1 MTNFQAQQPSRLAV
15 TPEHL
20 VLALPALAGGLLAAG
35 LALASLLPAWQRNGA
50 LEQQRQL
57 LKSQGEALAANRAR
71 LGRSRE
77 GLQQA
82 EADQRK
88 LLQIVAGTDQL
99 DTLLAQLAVEAAA
112 AGVTLE
118 SYEPQAPPAPAP
130 KSKRS
135 KAKGNEAPPSDPLLV
150 DGELVKREQL
160 VMASGAGCSRLKPIS
175 ASCCRSWRAP
185 ISSTPC
191 SRNWRWKR
199 LLLASL
205 LRAMSP
211 RRHRLQRPIPSA
223 AKLKAMRLPPA
234 IRCSLMA
241 SWSNASSW

>member
-1 MTNFQAQQPSRLAV
+1 MTNFQALPPSRFAV
-15 TPEHL
+15 TPERL
-20 VLALPALAGGLLAAG
+20 VVALPALAGGLLAAG
-35 LALASLLPAWQRNGA
+35 LALAWLLPAWQRNGA

-118 SYEPQAPPAPAP
+118 SYEPQAPQAPAP
-130 KSKRS
+130 NSKRS
-135 KAKGNEAPPSDPLLV
+135 KAKGKEAPPSDPLLV

-160 VMASGAGCSRLKPIS
+160 VMASGAFPQLLVFLRRIESLSPLAVLRDLNLSHPAPAGDGEDSAEPTVLKFNLS
-175 ASCCRSWRAP
+175 VYSRAP
-185 ISSTPC
+185 KEDPAPSTSGRKEP
-191 SRNWRWKR
+191 
-199 LLLASL
+199 
-205 LRAMSP
+205 
-211 RRHRLQRPIPSA
+211 A
-223 AKLKAMRLPPA
+223 A
-234 IRCSLMA
+234 
-241 SWSNASSW
+241 

>member
-1 MTNFQAQQPSRLAV
+1 MTNFQAQQPSRFAV
-15 TPEHL
+15 TPERL

-35 LALASLLPAWQRNGA
+35 LALAWLLPAWQRNGA

-118 SYEPQAPPAPAP
+118 SYEPQAPSAPAP

-160 VMASGAGCSRLKPIS
+160 VMASGAFPQLLVFLRRIESLSPLAVLRDLNLSHPAPSGDGEDSAEPTVLKFNLS
-175 ASCCRSWRAP
+175 VYSRAP
-185 ISSTPC
+185 KEDQAPSTSGRKEP
-191 SRNWRWKR
+191 
-199 LLLASL
+199 
-205 LRAMSP
+205 
-211 RRHRLQRPIPSA
+211 A
-223 AKLKAMRLPPA
+223 A
-234 IRCSLMA
+234 
-241 SWSNASSW
+241 

>member
-1 MTNFQAQQPSRLAV
+1 MTNFQAQTPSRFAV
-15 TPEHL
+15 TPERL

-35 LALASLLPAWQRNGA
+35 LALAWLLPAWQRNGA

-118 SYEPQAPPAPAP
+118 SYEPQAAPAPAP
-130 KSKRS
+130 NSKRS

-160 VMASGAGCSRLKPIS
+160 VMASGAFPQLLVFLRRIESLSPLAVLRDLNLSHPVPSGVGSDSAEPTVLKFNLS
-175 ASCCRSWRAP
+175 VYSRAP
-185 ISSTPC
+185 KEDQAPSTSGRKEP
-191 SRNWRWKR
+191 
-199 LLLASL
+199 
-205 LRAMSP
+205 
-211 RRHRLQRPIPSA
+211 A
-223 AKLKAMRLPPA
+223 A
-234 IRCSLMA
+234 
-241 SWSNASSW
+241 

>member
-1 MTNFQAQQPSRLAV
+1 MTNFQAQPPSRFAV
-15 TPEHL
+15 TPERL

-35 LALASLLPAWQRNGA
+35 LALAWLLPAGQRSGA

-77 GLQQA
+77 RLQQA

-118 SYEPQAPPAPAP
+118 SYEPQAAPAPAP
-130 KSKRS
+130 NSKRS

-160 VMASGAGCSRLKPIS
+160 VMASGAFPQLLVFLRRIESLSPLAVLRDINLSHPAPSGDGEDSAEPTVLKFNLS
-175 ASCCRSWRAP
+175 VYSRAP
-185 ISSTPC
+185 KEDQAPSTSGRKEP
-191 SRNWRWKR
+191 
-199 LLLASL
+199 
-205 LRAMSP
+205 
-211 RRHRLQRPIPSA
+211 A
-223 AKLKAMRLPPA
+223 A
-234 IRCSLMA
+234 
-241 SWSNASSW
+241 

>member
-1 MTNFQAQQPSRLAV
+1 MTNFQAQPPSRLAV
-15 TPEHL
+15 TPERL

-35 LALASLLPAWQRNGA
+35 LALAWLLPAWQRNGA

-71 LGRSRE
+71 LGRTRE

-118 SYEPQAPPAPAP
+118 SYEPQVTPAPAP
-130 KSKRS
+130 NSKRS

-160 VMASGAGCSRLKPIS
+160 VMASGAFPQLLVFLRRIESLSPLAVLRDLNLSHPAPSGDGEDSAEPTVLKFNLS
-175 ASCCRSWRAP
+175 VYSHAP
-185 ISSTPC
+185 KEDPAPSTSGRKEP
-191 SRNWRWKR
+191 
-199 LLLASL
+199 
-205 LRAMSP
+205 
-211 RRHRLQRPIPSA
+211 A
-223 AKLKAMRLPPA
+223 A
-234 IRCSLMA
+234 
-241 SWSNASSW
+241 

>member
-1 MTNFQAQQPSRLAV
+1 MTNFQTQQPSRFAV
-15 TPEHL
+15 TPERL

-35 LALASLLPAWQRNGA
+35 LALAWLLPAWQRNGA

-82 EADQRK
+82 QADQRK

-118 SYEPQAPPAPAP
+118 SYEPQAAPAPAP
-130 KSKRS
+130 NSKRS

-160 VMASGAGCSRLKPIS
+160 VMASGAFPQLLVFLRRIESLSPLAVLRDLNLSHPAPSGDGEDSAEPTVLKFNLS
-175 ASCCRSWRAP
+175 VYSRAP
-185 ISSTPC
+185 KEDQAPSTSGRKEP
-191 SRNWRWKR
+191 
-199 LLLASL
+199 
-205 LRAMSP
+205 
-211 RRHRLQRPIPSA
+211 A
-223 AKLKAMRLPPA
+223 A
-234 IRCSLMA
+234 
-241 SWSNASSW
+241 

>member
-1 MTNFQAQQPSRLAV
+1 MTNFQAQPPSRFAV
-15 TPEHL
+15 TPERL

-35 LALASLLPAWQRNGA
+35 LALAWLLPAWQRNGA

-118 SYEPQAPPAPAP
+118 SYEPQAAPAPARN
-130 KSKRS
+130 SKRS
-135 KAKGNEAPPSDPLLV
+135 NAKGNEAPPSDPLLV

-160 VMASGAGCSRLKPIS
+160 VMASGAFPQLLVFLRRIESLSPLAVLRDLNLSHPAPSGDGEDSAEPTVLKFNLS
-175 ASCCRSWRAP
+175 VYSRAP
-185 ISSTPC
+185 KEDQAPSTSGRKEP
-191 SRNWRWKR
+191 
-199 LLLASL
+199 
-205 LRAMSP
+205 
-211 RRHRLQRPIPSA
+211 A
-223 AKLKAMRLPPA
+223 A
-234 IRCSLMA
+234 
-241 SWSNASSW
+241 

>member
-1 MTNFQAQQPSRLAV
+1 MTNFQAQQPSRFAV
-15 TPEHL
+15 TPERL

-35 LALASLLPAWQRNGA
+35 LALAWLLPAWQRNGA

-118 SYEPQAPPAPAP
+118 SYEPQAAPVP
-130 KSKRS
+130 VPNSKRS

-160 VMASGAGCSRLKPIS
+160 VMASGAFPQLLVFLRRIESLSPLAVLRDLNLSHPAPSGDGEDSAEPTVLKFNLS
-175 ASCCRSWRAP
+175 VYSRAP
-185 ISSTPC
+185 KEDPAPST
-191 SRNWRWKR
+191 SGRKE
-199 LLLASL
+199 
-205 LRAMSP
+205 
-211 RRHRLQRPIPSA
+211 
-223 AKLKAMRLPPA
+223 PA
-234 IRCSLMA
+234 G
-241 SWSNASSW
+241 

>member
-1 MTNFQAQQPSRLAV
+1 MTNFQAQPPSRFAV
-15 TPEHL
+15 TPERL

-35 LALASLLPAWQRNGA
+35 LALAWLLPAWQRTGA

-118 SYEPQAPPAPAP
+118 SYEPQAAPAPAP
-130 KSKRS
+130 NSKRS

-160 VMASGAGCSRLKPIS
+160 VMASGAFPQLLVFLRRIESLSPLAVLRDLNLSHPAPSGDGEDSAEPTVLKFNLS
-175 ASCCRSWRAP
+175 VYSRAP
-185 ISSTPC
+185 KEDQAPSTSGRKEP
-191 SRNWRWKR
+191 
-199 LLLASL
+199 
-205 LRAMSP
+205 
-211 RRHRLQRPIPSA
+211 A
-223 AKLKAMRLPPA
+223 A
-234 IRCSLMA
+234 
-241 SWSNASSW
+241 

>member
-1 MTNFQAQQPSRLAV
+1 MTNFQAQQPSRFAV
-15 TPEHL
+15 TPERL
-20 VLALPALAGGLLAAG
+20 VLALPALVGGLLAAG
-35 LALASLLPAWQRNGA
+35 LALAWLLPAWQRNGA

-118 SYEPQAPPAPAP
+118 SYEPQAAPAPAP
-130 KSKRS
+130 NSKRS

-160 VMASGAGCSRLKPIS
+160 VMASGAFPQLLVFLGRIESLSPLAVLRDLNLSHPAPSGDGKDSAEPTVLKFNLS
-175 ASCCRSWRAP
+175 VYSHAP
-185 ISSTPC
+185 KEDPAPSTSGRKEP
-191 SRNWRWKR
+191 
-199 LLLASL
+199 
-205 LRAMSP
+205 
-211 RRHRLQRPIPSA
+211 A
-223 AKLKAMRLPPA
+223 A
-234 IRCSLMA
+234 
-241 SWSNASSW
+241 

>member
-1 MTNFQAQQPSRLAV
+1 MTNFQAQPPSRFAV
-15 TPEHL
+15 TPERL

-35 LALASLLPAWQRNGA
+35 LALAWLLPAWQRNGA

-118 SYEPQAPPAPAP
+118 SYEPQAAPAPAP
-130 KSKRS
+130 NSKRS

-160 VMASGAGCSRLKPIS
+160 VMASGAFPQLLVFLRRIESLSPLAVLRDLNLSHPAPSGDGEDSAEPTVLKFNLS
-175 ASCCRSWRAP
+175 VYSRAP
-185 ISSTPC
+185 KEDQAPSTSGRKEP
-191 SRNWRWKR
+191 
-199 LLLASL
+199 
-205 LRAMSP
+205 
-211 RRHRLQRPIPSA
+211 A
-223 AKLKAMRLPPA
+223 A
-234 IRCSLMA
+234 
-241 SWSNASSW
+241 

>member
-1 MTNFQAQQPSRLAV
+1 MTNFQAQPPSRFAV
-15 TPEHL
+15 TPERL

-35 LALASLLPAWQRNGA
+35 LALAWLLPAWQRNGA

-118 SYEPQAPPAPAP
+118 SYEPQAAPVPAPN
-130 KSKRS
+130 SKRS
-135 KAKGNEAPPSDPLLV
+135 KDKGNEAPPSDPLLV

-160 VMASGAGCSRLKPIS
+160 VMASGAFPQLLVFLRRIESLSPLAVLRDLNLSHPAPSGDGEDSAEPTVLKFNLS
-175 ASCCRSWRAP
+175 VYSRAP
-185 ISSTPC
+185 KEDPAPSTSGRKEP
-191 SRNWRWKR
+191 
-199 LLLASL
+199 
-205 LRAMSP
+205 
-211 RRHRLQRPIPSA
+211 A
-223 AKLKAMRLPPA
+223 A
-234 IRCSLMA
+234 
-241 SWSNASSW
+241 

>member
-1 MTNFQAQQPSRLAV
+1 MTNFQAQPPSRFAI
-15 TPEHL
+15 TPERL

-35 LALASLLPAWQRNGA
+35 LALAWLLPAWQRNGA

-57 LKSQGEALAANRAR
+57 LQSQGEALAANRAR
-71 LGRSRE
+71 LGRSRQ

-118 SYEPQAPPAPAP
+118 SYEPQAAPVPAPN
-130 KSKRS
+130 SKRS
-135 KAKGNEAPPSDPLLV
+135 KDKGNEAPPSDPLLV

-160 VMASGAGCSRLKPIS
+160 VMASGAFPQLLVFLRRIESLSPLAVLRDLNLSHPAPSGDGEDSAEPTVLKFNLS
-175 ASCCRSWRAP
+175 VYSRAP
-185 ISSTPC
+185 KEDQAPSTSGRKEP
-191 SRNWRWKR
+191 
-199 LLLASL
+199 
-205 LRAMSP
+205 
-211 RRHRLQRPIPSA
+211 A
-223 AKLKAMRLPPA
+223 A
-234 IRCSLMA
+234 
-241 SWSNASSW
+241 

>member
-1 MTNFQAQQPSRLAV
+1 MTNFQAQQPSRFAV
-15 TPEHL
+15 TPERL

-35 LALASLLPAWQRNGA
+35 LALAWLLPAWQRNGA

-118 SYEPQAPPAPAP
+118 SYEPQAAPAPAP
-130 KSKRS
+130 NSKRS

-160 VMASGAGCSRLKPIS
+160 VMASGAFPQLLVFLRRIESLSPLAVLRDLNLSHPAPSGDGEDSAEPTVLKFNLS
-175 ASCCRSWRAP
+175 VYSRAP
-185 ISSTPC
+185 KEDQAPSTSGRKEP
-191 SRNWRWKR
+191 
-199 LLLASL
+199 
-205 LRAMSP
+205 
-211 RRHRLQRPIPSA
+211 A
-223 AKLKAMRLPPA
+223 A
-234 IRCSLMA
+234 
-241 SWSNASSW
+241 

>member
-15 TPEHL
+15 TPERL

-35 LALASLLPAWQRNGA
+35 LALAWLLPAWQRNGA

-82 EADQRK
+82 EADQRQ

-118 SYEPQAPPAPAP
+118 SYEPQAAPAPAP
-130 KSKRS
+130 NSKRS

-160 VMASGAGCSRLKPIS
+160 VMASGAFPQLLVFLRRIESLSPLAVLRDLNLSHPAPSGDGEDSAEPTVLKFNLS
-175 ASCCRSWRAP
+175 VYSRAP
-185 ISSTPC
+185 KEDQAPSTSGRKEP
-191 SRNWRWKR
+191 
-199 LLLASL
+199 
-205 LRAMSP
+205 
-211 RRHRLQRPIPSA
+211 A
-223 AKLKAMRLPPA
+223 A
-234 IRCSLMA
+234 
-241 SWSNASSW
+241 

>member
-1 MTNFQAQQPSRLAV
+1 MTNFQAQPPSRFAV
-15 TPEHL
+15 TPERL

-35 LALASLLPAWQRNGA
+35 LALAWLLPAWQRNGA

-88 LLQIVAGTDQL
+88 LLQIMAGTDQL

-118 SYEPQAPPAPAP
+118 SYEPQAAPAPAP
-130 KSKRS
+130 NSKRS

-160 VMASGAGCSRLKPIS
+160 VMASGAFPQLLVFLRRIESLSPLAVLRDLNLSHPAPSGDGEDSAEPTVLKFNLS
-175 ASCCRSWRAP
+175 VYSRAP
-185 ISSTPC
+185 KEDQAPSTSGRKEP
-191 SRNWRWKR
+191 
-199 LLLASL
+199 
-205 LRAMSP
+205 
-211 RRHRLQRPIPSA
+211 A
-223 AKLKAMRLPPA
+223 A
-234 IRCSLMA
+234 
-241 SWSNASSW
+241 

>member
-1 MTNFQAQQPSRLAV
+1 MTNFQAQQPSRFAV
-15 TPEHL
+15 TPERL

-35 LALASLLPAWQRNGA
+35 LALAWLLPAWQRNGA

-118 SYEPQAPPAPAP
+118 SYEPQAAPAPAP
-130 KSKRS
+130 NSKRS

-160 VMASGAGCSRLKPIS
+160 VMASGAFPQLLVFLRRIESLSPLAVLRNLNLSHPAPSGDGEDSAEPTVLKFNLS
-175 ASCCRSWRAP
+175 VYSRAP
-185 ISSTPC
+185 KEDQAPSTSGRKEP
-191 SRNWRWKR
+191 
-199 LLLASL
+199 
-205 LRAMSP
+205 
-211 RRHRLQRPIPSA
+211 A
-223 AKLKAMRLPPA
+223 A
-234 IRCSLMA
+234 
-241 SWSNASSW
+241 

>member
-1 MTNFQAQQPSRLAV
+1 MTNFQAQPPSRFAV
-15 TPEHL
+15 TPERL

-35 LALASLLPAWQRNGA
+35 LALAWLLPAWQRNGA

-118 SYEPQAPPAPAP
+118 SYEPQAAPAPAP
-130 KSKRS
+130 NSKRS

-160 VMASGAGCSRLKPIS
+160 VMASGAFPQLLVFLRRIESLSPLAVLRDLNLSHPAPSGDGEDSAEPTVLKFNLS
-175 ASCCRSWRAP
+175 VYSHAP
-185 ISSTPC
+185 KEDPAPSTSGRKEP
-191 SRNWRWKR
+191 
-199 LLLASL
+199 
-205 LRAMSP
+205 
-211 RRHRLQRPIPSA
+211 A
-223 AKLKAMRLPPA
+223 A
-234 IRCSLMA
+234 
-241 SWSNASSW
+241 

>member
-1 MTNFQAQQPSRLAV
+1 MTNFQAQPPSRFAV
-15 TPEHL
+15 TPERL

-35 LALASLLPAWQRNGA
+35 LALAWLLPAWQRNGA

-118 SYEPQAPPAPAP
+118 SYEPQAVPAPAP
-130 KSKRS
+130 NSKRS
-135 KAKGNEAPPSDPLLV
+135 NAKGNEAPPSDPLLV

-160 VMASGAGCSRLKPIS
+160 VMASGAFPQLLVFLRRIESLSPLAVLRDLNLSHPAPSGDGEDSAEPTVLKFNLS
-175 ASCCRSWRAP
+175 VYSRAP
-185 ISSTPC
+185 KEDQAPSTSGRKEP
-191 SRNWRWKR
+191 
-199 LLLASL
+199 
-205 LRAMSP
+205 
-211 RRHRLQRPIPSA
+211 A
-223 AKLKAMRLPPA
+223 A
-234 IRCSLMA
+234 
-241 SWSNASSW
+241 

>member
-1 MTNFQAQQPSRLAV
+1 MTNFQAQPPSRFAV
-15 TPEHL
+15 TPERL

-35 LALASLLPAWQRNGA
+35 LALAWLLPAWQRNGA

-118 SYEPQAPPAPAP
+118 SYEPQAATAPAP
-130 KSKRS
+130 NSKRS

-160 VMASGAGCSRLKPIS
+160 VMASGAFPQLLVFLRRIESLSPLAVLRDLNLSHPAPSGDGEDSAEPTVLKFNLS
-175 ASCCRSWRAP
+175 VYSRAP
-185 ISSTPC
+185 KEDQAPSTSGRKEP
-191 SRNWRWKR
+191 
-199 LLLASL
+199 
-205 LRAMSP
+205 
-211 RRHRLQRPIPSA
+211 A
-223 AKLKAMRLPPA
+223 A
-234 IRCSLMA
+234 
-241 SWSNASSW
+241 

>member
-1 MTNFQAQQPSRLAV
+1 MTNFQTQPPSRFAV
-15 TPEHL
+15 TPERL

-35 LALASLLPAWQRNGA
+35 LALAWLLPAWQRNGA

-118 SYEPQAPPAPAP
+118 SYEPQAAPAPAP
-130 KSKRS
+130 NSKRS

-160 VMASGAGCSRLKPIS
+160 VMASGAFPQLLVFLRRIESLSPLAVLRDLNLSHPAPSGDGEDSAEPTVLKFNLS
-175 ASCCRSWRAP
+175 VYSRAP
-185 ISSTPC
+185 KEDQAPSTSGRKEP
-191 SRNWRWKR
+191 
-199 LLLASL
+199 
-205 LRAMSP
+205 
-211 RRHRLQRPIPSA
+211 A
-223 AKLKAMRLPPA
+223 A
-234 IRCSLMA
+234 
-241 SWSNASSW
+241 

>member
-1 MTNFQAQQPSRLAV
+1 MTNFQAQPPSRLAV
-15 TPEHL
+15 TPERL
-20 VLALPALAGGLLAAG
+20 VLALPALAGGLLAAA
-35 LALASLLPAWQRNGA
+35 LALAWLLPAWQRNGA

-118 SYEPQAPPAPAP
+118 SYEPQAAPAPAP

-135 KAKGNEAPPSDPLLV
+135 KAKGNEAPPSDPLLI

-160 VMASGAGCSRLKPIS
+160 VMASGAFPQLLVFLRRIESLSPLAVLRDLNLSHPAPSGDGEDSAEPTVLKFNLS
-175 ASCCRSWRAP
+175 VYSRAP
-185 ISSTPC
+185 KEDQAPSTSGRKEP
-191 SRNWRWKR
+191 
-199 LLLASL
+199 
-205 LRAMSP
+205 
-211 RRHRLQRPIPSA
+211 A
-223 AKLKAMRLPPA
+223 A
-234 IRCSLMA
+234 
-241 SWSNASSW
+241 

>member
-1 MTNFQAQQPSRLAV
+1 MTNFQAQPPSRFAV
-15 TPEHL
+15 TPERL

-35 LALASLLPAWQRNGA
+35 LALAWLLPAWQRSGV

-118 SYEPQAPPAPAP
+118 SYEPQAAPAPAP
-130 KSKRS
+130 NSKRS

-160 VMASGAGCSRLKPIS
+160 VMASGAFPQLLVFLRRIESLSPLAVLRDLNLSHPAPSGDGEDSAEPTVLKFNLS
-175 ASCCRSWRAP
+175 VYSRAP
-185 ISSTPC
+185 KEDQAPSTSGRKEP
-191 SRNWRWKR
+191 
-199 LLLASL
+199 
-205 LRAMSP
+205 
-211 RRHRLQRPIPSA
+211 A
-223 AKLKAMRLPPA
+223 A
-234 IRCSLMA
+234 
-241 SWSNASSW
+241 

>member
-1 MTNFQAQQPSRLAV
+1 MTNFQAQPPSRFAV
-15 TPEHL
+15 TPERL

-35 LALASLLPAWQRNGA
+35 LALAWLLPAGQRSGA

-118 SYEPQAPPAPAP
+118 SYEPQAAPAPAP
-130 KSKRS
+130 NSKRS

-160 VMASGAGCSRLKPIS
+160 VMASGAFPQLLVFLRRIESLSPLAVLRDINLSHPAPSGDGEDSAEPTVLKFNLS
-175 ASCCRSWRAP
+175 VYSHAP
-185 ISSTPC
+185 KEDPAPSTSGRKEP
-191 SRNWRWKR
+191 
-199 LLLASL
+199 
-205 LRAMSP
+205 
-211 RRHRLQRPIPSA
+211 A
-223 AKLKAMRLPPA
+223 A
-234 IRCSLMA
+234 
-241 SWSNASSW
+241 

>member
-1 MTNFQAQQPSRLAV
+1 MTNFQAQPPSRFAV
-15 TPEHL
+15 TPERL

-35 LALASLLPAWQRNGA
+35 LALAWLLPAWQRSGA

-118 SYEPQAPPAPAP
+118 SYEPQAAPAPAP
-130 KSKRS
+130 NSKRS

-160 VMASGAGCSRLKPIS
+160 VMASGAFPQLLVFLRRIESLSPLAVLRNLNLSHPAPSGDGEDSAEPTVLKFNLS
-175 ASCCRSWRAP
+175 VYSRAP
-185 ISSTPC
+185 KEDQAPSTSGRKEP
-191 SRNWRWKR
+191 
-199 LLLASL
+199 
-205 LRAMSP
+205 
-211 RRHRLQRPIPSA
+211 A
-223 AKLKAMRLPPA
+223 A
-234 IRCSLMA
+234 
-241 SWSNASSW
+241 

>member
-1 MTNFQAQQPSRLAV
+1 MTNFQAQPPSRWAV
-15 TPEHL
+15 TPERL

-35 LALASLLPAWQRNGA
+35 LALAWLLPAWQRSGA

-118 SYEPQAPPAPAP
+118 SYEPQAAPAPAP
-130 KSKRS
+130 NSKRS

-160 VMASGAGCSRLKPIS
+160 VMASGAFPQLLVFLRRIESLSPLAVLRDLNLSHPAPSGDGEDLAEPTVLKFNLS
-175 ASCCRSWRAP
+175 VYSRAP
-185 ISSTPC
+185 KEDQAPSTSGRKEP
-191 SRNWRWKR
+191 
-199 LLLASL
+199 
-205 LRAMSP
+205 
-211 RRHRLQRPIPSA
+211 A
-223 AKLKAMRLPPA
+223 A
-234 IRCSLMA
+234 
-241 SWSNASSW
+241 

>member
-1 MTNFQAQQPSRLAV
+1 MTNFQAQPPSRFAV
-15 TPEHL
+15 TPERL

-35 LALASLLPAWQRNGA
+35 LALAWLLPAWQRSGA

-118 SYEPQAPPAPAP
+118 SYEPQAAPAPAP
-130 KSKRS
+130 NSKRS

-160 VMASGAGCSRLKPIS
+160 VMASGAFPQLLVFLRRIESLSPLAVLRDLNLSHPAPSGDGEDSAEPTVLKFNLS
-175 ASCCRSWRAP
+175 VYSHAP
-185 ISSTPC
+185 KEDPAPSTSGRKEP
-191 SRNWRWKR
+191 
-199 LLLASL
+199 
-205 LRAMSP
+205 
-211 RRHRLQRPIPSA
+211 A
-223 AKLKAMRLPPA
+223 A
-234 IRCSLMA
+234 
-241 SWSNASSW
+241 

>member
-1 MTNFQAQQPSRLAV
+1 MTNFQAQPPSRLAV
-15 TPEHL
+15 TPERL
-20 VLALPALAGGLLAAG
+20 VLALPALAGGLLAAA
-35 LALASLLPAWQRNGA
+35 LALAWLLPAWQRNGA

-118 SYEPQAPPAPAP
+118 SYEPQAAPAPAP
-130 KSKRS
+130 NSKRS

-160 VMASGAGCSRLKPIS
+160 VMASGAFPQLLVFLRRIESLSPLAVLRDLNLSHPAPSGDGEDSAEPTVLKFNLS
-175 ASCCRSWRAP
+175 VYSRAP
-185 ISSTPC
+185 KEDPAPSTSGRKEP
-191 SRNWRWKR
+191 
-199 LLLASL
+199 
-205 LRAMSP
+205 
-211 RRHRLQRPIPSA
+211 A
-223 AKLKAMRLPPA
+223 A
-234 IRCSLMA
+234 
-241 SWSNASSW
+241 

>member
-1 MTNFQAQQPSRLAV
+1 MTNFQAQPPSRFAV
-15 TPEHL
+15 TPERL

-35 LALASLLPAWQRNGA
+35 LALAWLLPAWQRNGA

-71 LGRSRE
+71 LARSRE

-118 SYEPQAPPAPAP
+118 SYEPQAAPAPAP
-130 KSKRS
+130 NSKRS

-160 VMASGAGCSRLKPIS
+160 VMASGAFPQLLVFLRRIESLSPLAVLRDLNLSHPAPSGDGEDSAEPTVLKFNLS
-175 ASCCRSWRAP
+175 VYSRAP
-185 ISSTPC
+185 KEDQAPSTSGRKEP
-191 SRNWRWKR
+191 
-199 LLLASL
+199 
-205 LRAMSP
+205 
-211 RRHRLQRPIPSA
+211 A
-223 AKLKAMRLPPA
+223 A
-234 IRCSLMA
+234 
-241 SWSNASSW
+241 

>member
-1 MTNFQAQQPSRLAV
+1 MTNFQAQPPSRFAV
-15 TPEHL
+15 TPERL

-35 LALASLLPAWQRNGA
+35 LALAWLLPAWQRNGA

-118 SYEPQAPPAPAP
+118 SYEPQAAPAPAP

-160 VMASGAGCSRLKPIS
+160 VMASGAFPQLLVFLRRIESLSPLAVLRDLNLSHPAPSGDGEDSAEPTVLKFNLS
-175 ASCCRSWRAP
+175 VYSRAP
-185 ISSTPC
+185 KEDQAPSTSGRKEP
-191 SRNWRWKR
+191 
-199 LLLASL
+199 
-205 LRAMSP
+205 
-211 RRHRLQRPIPSA
+211 A
-223 AKLKAMRLPPA
+223 A
-234 IRCSLMA
+234 
-241 SWSNASSW
+241 